1 MQINTDLYNYTIYSD
16 YQQLVPA
23 LREYRKKMMQ
33 AIGMKPGEGYCRI
46 YTEKRACGARTKY
59 WAVNREFR
67 TTSIADYVAKNPTI
81 TVGYET
87 YEVVFRRVSGSSCH
101 ALYVNQ
107 LRRSVSR
114 ERERLRALRS
124 CVGATPKEVICEGVK
139 AAFTALNQEINN
151 TINTQNMQNSETTN
165 NTVNNGINIGTPT
178 IGTPYKQ
185 YNITIPVALPTGVTF
200 EYSGVV
206 ENANLEEFEVIDYE
220 WLGNASLAANG
231 AVIAQTFNVLLG
243 SDGYNALLKDLE
255 ARVIALAKCNVT
267 PVEPAVE
274 PAVDTTNDAM
284 GKIDWIAVMRAFEE
298 DFDLRNALIESIGDV
313 DCENAVDVEI
323 SSGYG
328 RDFSVETSWDERS
341 IADGM
346 ADSVADAIYDFC
358 KDQAAL

>member
-1 MQINTDLYNYTIYSD
+1 MQINTDRYNYTIYSD

-23 LREYRKKMMQ
+23 LREYRKKMMR
-33 AIGMKPGEGYCRI
+33 AIGMQPGEGYNRI

-87 YEVVFRRVSGSSCH
+87 YEVVFRRVSGSSCR

-107 LRRSVSR
+107 LRR
-114 ERERLRALRS
+114 
-124 CVGATPKEVICEGVK
+124 GATPKEVICEGVK

-165 NTVNNGINIGTPT
+165 NAVNNILNIGTPT
-178 IGTPYKQ
+178 IDAPYKQ
-185 YNITIPVALPTGVTF
+185 YHIMIPVTLPTGVTF
-200 EYSGVV
+200 TYKAVV
-206 ENANLEEFEVIDYE
+206 ENANTEEFEVIDYE
-220 WLGNASLAANG
+220 WIGNISLAANG
-231 AVIAQTFNVLLG
+231 AVIAQTLDVLLG
-243 SDGYNALLKDLE
+243 ASGFRALLNDLE
-255 ARVIALAKCNVT
+255 ARAIALAKCNVT

-298 DFDLRNALIESIGDV
+298 DFDFRNALIESIGDV

>member
-1 MQINTDLYNYTIYSD
+1 MQINTDRYNYTIYSD

-33 AIGMKPGEGYCRI
+33 AIGMQPGEGYYRI

-59 WAVNREFR
+59 WATNREFR

-81 TVGYET
+81 TVGFDI
-87 YEVVFRRVSGSSCH
+87 YEVVFRRVFDHNCY

-107 LRRSVSR
+107 LRR
-114 ERERLRALRS
+114 
-124 CVGATPKEVICEGVK
+124 GATPKEVICEGVK

-165 NTVNNGINIGTPT
+165 NAINNGINIGTPT
-178 IGTPYKQ
+178 IGTPYGQ
-185 YNITIPVALPTGVTF
+185 YHITIPVALPTGVTF
-200 EYSGVV
+200 EYKSTV
-206 ENANLEEFEVIDYE
+206 ENAADGEFEVIDYE
-220 WLGNASLAANG
+220 WIGNTSLAANG

-243 SDGYNALLKDLE
+243 SDGYNALLEDLE
-255 ARVIALAKCNVT
+255 ARAIALVKCNVT
-267 PVEPAVE
+267 PEEPGVE
-274 PAVDTTNDAM
+274 PAVDATNDAM
-284 GKIDWIAVMRAFEE
+284 GQIDWIAVMRAFEQ
-298 DFDLRNALIESIGDV
+298 DFDLRGALIDSIGDV

>member
-1 MQINTDLYNYTIYSD
+1 MQINTDRYNYTIYSD

-33 AIGMKPGEGYCRI
+33 AIGMQPGEGYCRI

-59 WAVNREFR
+59 WATNREFR
-67 TTSIADYVAKNPTI
+67 TTSIADYVAANPTI

-87 YEVVFRRVSGSSCH
+87 YEVVFRRVFDHNCY

-114 ERERLRALRS
+114 ERERVRALRS
-124 CVGATPKEVICEGVK
+124 CVGATSKEVICEGVK

-151 TINTQNMQNSETTN
+151 TINTQNMQNSETSN
-165 NTVNNGINIGTPT
+165 NAISNILNIGTPA
-178 IGTPYKQ
+178 IDAPYKQ
-185 YNITIPVALPTGVTF
+185 YHIMIPVTLPTGVTF
-200 EYSGVV
+200 TYKAVV
-206 ENANLEEFEVIDYE
+206 ENANIEEFEVIDYE
-220 WLGNASLAANG
+220 WIGNTSLAANG
-231 AVIAQTFNVLLG
+231 AVIAQTLDVLLG
-243 SDGYNALLKDLE
+243 ASGFRALLNDLE
-255 ARVIALAKCNVT
+255 ARAIALAKCNVT
-267 PVEPAVE
+267 PVEPAVD
-274 PAVDTTNDAM
+274 ATNDAV
-284 GKIDWIAVMRAFEE
+284 GQIDWIAVMRTFEE
-298 DFDLRNALIESIGDV
+298 DFDLRSALIESIGDV

>member
-1 MQINTDLYNYTIYSD
+1 MQINTDRYNYTIYSD

-87 YEVVFRRVSGSSCH
+87 YEVVFCRVSGSSCR

-107 LRRSVSR
+107 LRR
-114 ERERLRALRS
+114 
-124 CVGATPKEVICEGVK
+124 GATPKELICEGVK

-165 NTVNNGINIGTPT
+165 NAVNNGINIGTPT

-200 EYSGVV
+200 EYRGVV
-206 ENANLEEFEVIDYE
+206 ENANPEEFEVIDYE
-220 WLGNASLAANG
+220 WIGNTSLAANG

-255 ARVIALAKCNVT
+255 ARAIALAKCNAT
-267 PVEPAVE
+267 PEEPGVE
-274 PAVDTTNDAM
+274 PAVDATNDAM
-284 GKIDWIAVMRAFEE
+284 GKIDWIAVMRTFEE
-298 DFDLRNALIESIGDV
+298 DFDFRSALIEAIGEV
-313 DCENAVDVEI
+313 DCESAVDVEI
-323 SSGYG
+323 NSGYG

-341 IADGM
+341 VADSM
-346 ADSVADAIYDFC
+346 SDSVADAIYDFC

>member
-1 MQINTDLYNYTIYSD
+1 MQINTDRYNYTIYSD

-33 AIGMKPGEGYCRI
+33 AIGMQPGEGYYRI

-59 WAVNREFR
+59 WATNREFR

-81 TVGYET
+81 TVGFDI
-87 YEVVFRRVSGSSCH
+87 YEVEFRRVFDHNCY

-107 LRRSVSR
+107 LRR
-114 ERERLRALRS
+114 
-124 CVGATPKEVICEGVK
+124 GATPKEVICEGVK

-151 TINTQNMQNSETTN
+151 TINTQNMQNSETSN
-165 NTVNNGINIGTPT
+165 NTFNNVLTIGTPAVNV
-178 IGTPYKQ
+178 PYKQ
-185 YNITIPVALPTGVTF
+185 YNVAVPVTLPTGVTF
-200 EYSGVV
+200 EYTATV
-206 ENANLEEFEVIDYE
+206 ENPGNDTFGVIDYE
-220 WLGNASLAANG
+220 WKATDTANG
-231 AVIAQTFNVLLG
+231 ALIVQTLNVVLGAAKYEELLN
-243 SDGYNALLKDLE
+243 SLE
-255 ARVIALAKCNVT
+255 AQAIAIVMDNNKCEDAVK
-267 PVEPAVE
+267 PA
-274 PAVDTTNDAM
+274 NDAM
-284 GKIDWIAVMRAFEE
+284 GEIDWIAVMRAFEQ

>member
-1 MQINTDLYNYTIYSD
+1 MQINTDRYNYTIYSD

-33 AIGMKPGEGYCRI
+33 AIGMQPGEGYYRI

-59 WAVNREFR
+59 WATNREFR
-67 TTSIADYVAKNPTI
+67 TTSIADYVAANPTI

-87 YEVVFRRVSGSSCH
+87 YEVVFRRVFDCNCY

-107 LRRSVSR
+107 LRR
-114 ERERLRALRS
+114 
-124 CVGATPKEVICEGVK
+124 GATPKEVICEGVK
-139 AAFTALNQEINN
+139 AAFTALTQEINN

-200 EYSGVV
+200 EYKAVV
-206 ENANLEEFEVIDYE
+206 ENANPEEFEVIDYE
-220 WLGNASLAANG
+220 WFGNTSLAANG

-255 ARVIALAKCNVT
+255 ARAIALAKCNAT
-267 PVEPAVE
+267 PEEPGVE
-274 PAVDTTNDAM
+274 PAVDATNDAV
-284 GKIDWIAVMRAFEE
+284 GQIDWIAVMRAFEQ

-328 RDFSVETSWDERS
+328 REFSVETSWDERS

-346 ADSVADAIYDFC
+346 ADSVADAIYEFC